1 MPDTP
6 ALVVP
11 AALLAQGGG
20 HDHVLSVGVS
30 IGPLLLR
37 VALLA
42 AVSFVVGFGLA
53 RGFLAEPDRRSV
65 AAVVACAG
73 GAAVMVLLL
82 SGGLN
87 MSERLVPLL
96 VLLLIAPLYL
106 VLSRDPRFAPAVG
119 RARRF
124 APWVFW
130 PVALLAADQFA
141 RAWLSGTGPE
151 RTATLLHTGSAFA
164 LVAMSWFAVSRPRRT
179 AGAVGARIGAAA
191 LSMVLI
197 WGAAQTMLL
206 HSAGP
211 AGATGQ
217 AGVGFTAPAR

>member
-1 MPDTP
+1 MPDEP
-6 ALVVP
+6 GHVVP
-11 AALLAQGGG
+11 TALLAQGGG

-37 VALLA
+37 LVLLA
-42 AVSFVVGFGLA
+42 TVSFVVGFGLL
-53 RGFLAEPDRRSV
+53 RGFLAEPDRRSLIGV
-65 AAVVACAG
+65 IACAG

-87 MSERLVPLL
+87 VSERLVPLL
-96 VLLLIAPLYL
+96 LLLLALPLYL
-106 VLSRDPRFAPAVG
+106 VLSRDPRFAAAVG
-119 RARRF
+119 AARRF

-130 PVALLAADQFA
+130 PVAVLAVDQFA
-141 RAWLSGTGPE
+141 RAWLSGAVE
-151 RTATLLHTGSAFA
+151 RAEILLHTGSALA
-164 LVAMSWFAVSRPRRT
+164 LVAMSWFAVSRTRRT
-179 AGAVGARIGAAA
+179 AVAVGTRIGAAA

-206 HSAGP
+206 HSARP
-211 AGATGQ
+211 AEATGR